1 MLTNLRGCQLG
12 LDNLDALVMICKNWP
27 DDACAGCI
35 FTFTEINVVD
45 YFYSE
50 DAHLDDHENEL
61 QEQGY
66 FEDE

>member
-1 MLTNLRGCQLG
+1 
-12 LDNLDALVMICKNWP
+12 MICKNWP